1 MSEKVRQKGM
11 AEIYRVLKPNG
22 RLLVLDTATPTR
34 PLLKTFV
41 KMFTGGELSPDLHQ
55 LPPLMELS
63 GFSKIEIAPVNFRL
77 LGFSPLT
84 FVRGIAQ
91 KN

>member
-1 MSEKVRQKGM
+1 M
-11 AEIYRVLKPNG
+11 AEIYRVLKPQG
-22 RLLVLDTATPTR
+22 RLLVLDSATPTHH
-34 PLLKTFV
+34 LLKTFV
-41 KMFTGGELSPDLHQ
+41 KIISGGELPPDLHQ
-55 LPPLMELS
+55 LLPLMELS

-84 FVRGIAQ
+84 FVRGLAQ